1 MKLHHLLP
9 LALLALVACENK
21 SSTTSSAPAPNASVA
36 APAPAPTPSAEPPSA
51 ATAGNP
57 TIPAAAANEPAAAV
71 PVPEDYEEQAKRA
84 VTADNLDTELDK
96 LEKTIASAP
105 VK

>member
-1 MKLHHLLP
+1 MKPHHVLP
-9 LALLALVACENK
+9 LALLAFAACENK
-21 SSTTSSAPAPNASVA
+21 SGTSSGAPAPNASVA
-36 APAPAPTPSAEPPSA
+36 TTPAPSAEAPSA

-71 PVPEDYEEQAKRA
+71 PVPEDYEEQAKRT
-84 VTADNLDTELDK
+84 VTADSLDTELDK
-96 LEKTIASAP
+96 LENTIASAP